1 MKVKVTVGWLA
12 QRMDQVVEYH
22 RLKMTYGSRV
32 EKLGMFT
39 TIEVPIEGASDYW
52 MLMCETSPWNSMR
65 GVFSAIGYGDHSHE
79 VELSCAAYAM
89 IVTATKDL
97 QGE

>member
-32 EKLGMFT
+32 EKRGMFT
-39 TIEVPIEGASDYW
+39 TTDVPIEDASDYW
-52 MLMCETSPWNSMR
+52 MLMCETSPWICMR
-65 GVFSAIGYGDHSHE
+65 GVFSAIVHGDHSHE
-79 VELSCAAYAM
+79 VEMSCAAYAM

>member
-12 QRMDQVVEYH
+12 HRMDQVVEYH

-32 EKLGMFT
+32 EKRSRFT
-39 TIEVPIEGASDYW
+39 NNYIPIEDASDYW
-52 MLMCETSPWNSMR
+52 MMMCETSPWNSMR